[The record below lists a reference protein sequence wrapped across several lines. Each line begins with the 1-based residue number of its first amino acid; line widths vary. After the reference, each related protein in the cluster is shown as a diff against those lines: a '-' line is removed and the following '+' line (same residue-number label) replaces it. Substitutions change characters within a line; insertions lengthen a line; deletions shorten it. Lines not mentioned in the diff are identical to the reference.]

1 MTTILDPVWS
11 DKIDVQH
18 IKGQKER
25 FALKP
30 DAALCQTIA
39 DFIGIEALSDL
50 EAVLYIHKMPKR
62 YLYKVTGNIKAT
74 LTQQCVVSLEPVK
87 TTITDDSL
95 EGWYSNDTNVIAL
108 EKAKRLK
115 IAETQKDAEFP
126 IMNDEDDPD
135 IIEDNMID
143 LGALALEY
151 LVMNIPLF
159 PRADQAKIAPEYVE
173 DEKKNP
179 FAVLQGLLPKDR
191 G

>member
-11 DKIDVQH
+11 DKIDVQY

-95 EGWYSNDTNVIAL
+95 EGWYSNDKNVIAL

>member
-30 DAALCQTIA
+30 DPALCQTIA
-39 DFIGIEALSDL
+39 DFMGIEALSDL